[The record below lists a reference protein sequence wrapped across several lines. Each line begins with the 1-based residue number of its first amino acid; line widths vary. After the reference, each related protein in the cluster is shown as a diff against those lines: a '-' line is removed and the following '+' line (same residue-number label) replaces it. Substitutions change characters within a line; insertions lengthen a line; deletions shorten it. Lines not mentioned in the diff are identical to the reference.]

1 MKDAARPER
10 ACAGVPS
17 SQSGSDAEEALK
29 RLARARF
36 VLGASRPAHF
46 PADIGAEVAF
56 AGRSNAGKSSA
67 INALT
72 GRRAL
77 ARVSKTPGRT
87 RQINFFEVD
96 DACRLVDLPGYGY
109 AKASRAEQRH
119 FGELAESY
127 LHSRASLSALVLIAD
142 ARRVVT
148 DADLLLMDAAEAAQI
163 PVHLVLA
170 KADKLNRRES
180 RAALAG
186 AQRHVQEGRA
196 VGAQLFSALR
206 RNGLHELALRVCAW
220 LGS

>member
-10 ACAGVPS
+10 ACVRAPS
-17 SQSGSDAEEALK
+17 SKSGSDAEEALK

-36 VLGASRPAHF
+36 VLGANRSAHF

-87 RQINFFEVD
+87 RQVNFFAVD

-109 AKASRAEQRH
+109 ARVSRAEKRH
-119 FGELAESY
+119 FGDLAERY
-127 LHSRASLSALVLIAD
+127 LHSRASLCALVLIAD

-148 DADLLLMDAAEAAQI
+148 DADLLLMDAAGAARI

-186 AQRHVQEGRA
+186 AHRHLREGRVA
-196 VGAQLFSALR
+196 GVQLFSAPR
-206 RNGLHELALRVCAW
+206 RTGLHELALRVCGW
-220 LGS
+220 LSS